1 MLGIASVRDAEETP
15 AQDEDAEDAPLSGMS
30 RTMRSSSKAATAA
43 MIASAMAEEED
54 QVRAFNYWAYSGN
67 LKSGLVWI
75 SNGLKELVCK
85 WSGF

>member
-1 MLGIASVRDAEETP
+1 MMDSCSLYTFCKLNSWCVFGVTFSASPVLGIASVRDAEETP

-54 QVRAFNYWAYSGN
+54 QVQ
-67 LKSGLVWI
+67 
-75 SNGLKELVCK
+75 
-85 WSGF
+85 

>member
-1 MLGIASVRDAEETP
+1 MNNHGPNKPFTLFANLIHNAFTFSASPVLGIASVRDAEETP

-54 QVRAFNYWAYSGN
+54 QVQ
-67 LKSGLVWI
+67 
-75 SNGLKELVCK
+75 
-85 WSGF
+85 

>member
-54 QVRAFNYWAYSGN
+54 QVQSSLQIRAFNYWAYSGD
-67 LKSGLVWI
+67 LKSRLVWI
-75 SNGLKELVCK
+75 SN
-85 WSGF
+85 S